1 MSRPGVIK
9 MRSRGIARSS
19 GRAVLFAGAA
29 LLPVALMGVTVP
41 SAVSVR
47 EAKLVQMEC
56 RDRLDERNEL
66 ARKLAGYGA
75 DGVIDEV
82 EALER
87 VLRGLVPTDLDAL
100 EVFGTLRAVAAL
112 RGTELTTIQLIRT
125 HRTASPN
132 MDGRETKGGTAIV
145 VDEVLVGLTDTI
157 GDSFA
162 LVDNL
167 RASGIPTLVLGFEFS
182 RENVLAG
189 SYQTE
194 LRLGFLRR
202 VRLEVDAAELDTN
215 Q

>member
-1 MSRPGVIK
+1 VIK
-9 MRSRGIARSS
+9 MRARGIARPS
-19 GRAVLFAGAA
+19 GRAILFAGAA
-29 LLPVALMGVTVP
+29 LVPVALMGVTVP

-47 EAKLVQMEC
+47 EAALARIEC

-66 ARKLAGYGA
+66 AHKLAGYGA
-75 DGVIDEV
+75 DGVIDEIEV
-82 EALER
+82 LER
-87 VLRGLVPTDLDAL
+87 VLRGLVPTDLDVL

-112 RGTELTTIQLIRT
+112 RGTELTTIQLVRT
-125 HRTASPN
+125 HGTGAAN
-132 MDGRETKGGTAIV
+132 TDGRESQAGTAIV
-145 VDEVLVGLTDTI
+145 IDEVLVGLTDTI

-202 VRLEVDAAELDTN
+202 VRLEVDAAELDMN